1 VGVQTEVRSAR
12 GRADMV
18 MFLPE
23 TIYVFEFK
31 IDNSVSEAL
40 AQIESKGYAIPYEAD
55 GRRVVK
61 VGVTFS
67 SQTRTIEDWKAVE

>member
-1 VGVQTEVRSAR
+1 
-12 GRADMV
+12 
-18 MFLPE
+18 
-23 TIYVFEFK
+23 
-31 IDNSVSEAL
+31 L